1 MWLYE
6 ISLLFSLSWRVSILG
21 VVILNAPRIYH
32 MSYRYV
38 TLNFEGQ
45 GEHERLVIF
54 IIRMTALY
62 RPPLIFPS
70 SGTISLA
77 EV

>member
-1 MWLYE
+1 
-6 ISLLFSLSWRVSILG
+6 
-21 VVILNAPRIYH
+21 